1 MESDLLLT
9 LSFACYSL
17 LIVAVGL
24 YSMKL
29 KKETADDYVIANR
42 ELGPIASSL
51 SASAS
56 AESGWV
62 MLGLVGEAYQYG
74 SAAFWIVPGIAAGY
88 IFNWFF
94 IAERLRKST
103 LDSGAVTVPQY
114 LLHRFGRNSAAL
126 RYISV
131 TIITLAML
139 GYVAAQMNAA
149 GKAFEAV
156 FELKYWM
163 GVLAGAAIVLGYT
176 ISGGFR
182 AIAWTD
188 VMQASFMFVALIIMP
203 FVVLYHLGG
212 YGQFVAKV
220 HMEDPSL
227 LSFGYGQSIFATV
240 GFIVGLLGIGLG
252 YPGQPHVIVRFM
264 ATKDKKSIGR
274 GGVIALTW
282 MLLVYFGA
290 ILFGLFA
297 RIYFPHLSDPEQA
310 LPIGVREFLN
320 PVVGGLI
327 IAAIVAAICSTADS
341 QLMVMASTISRDVVP
356 IFRKKR
362 ANSEHAD
369 LSYQEIR
376 GLDQKVLVAFGLISV
391 FFALTKNRVIFDFV
405 LYAWSVLGAS
415 FGPVIIMGLLWK
427 RTNRQGAIA
436 GMITGLVVSVLWRNI
451 PELKSAVYELV
462 PAFVL
467 AFIAVVVFS
476 LATGE
481 RTDKTDST
489 PVIGKDV

>member
-1 MESDLLLT
+1 MESNLLLT

-24 YSMKL
+24 YSTRRQ
-29 KKETADDYVIANR
+29 KETADDYVLANR

-62 MLGLVGEAYQYG
+62 MLGLVGEAYRYG

-88 IFNWFF
+88 VFNWFF
-94 IAERLRKST
+94 IGERLRKST
-103 LDSGAVTVPQY
+103 LDTGAVTVPQY
-114 LLHRFGRNSAAL
+114 IMHRYGRNSSAL

-156 FELKYWM
+156 FELKYWV
-163 GVLAGAAIVLGYT
+163 GVLAGAVIVLAYT

-203 FVVLYHLGG
+203 FIILYHIGG
-212 YGQFVAKV
+212 YGQFIAQV
-220 HMEDPSL
+220 HMKDPSL
-227 LSFGYGQSIFATV
+227 LSFGYGQTAFAAI

-274 GGVIALTW
+274 GGAIALTW
-282 MLLVYFGA
+282 MILVYFGA
-290 ILFGLFA
+290 IFFGLFS
-297 RIYFPHLSDPEQA
+297 RIYFGHLADPEQA

-341 QLMVMASTISRDVVP
+341 QLMVMASTVSRDVVP
-356 IFRKKR
+356 IFRRKKQQ
-362 ANSEHAD
+362 SEHAD
-369 LSYQEIR
+369 LSYREIR
-376 GLDQKVLVAFGLISV
+376 SLDQKVLIIFGLLSV

-415 FGPVIIMGLLWK
+415 FGPLIILGLFWK
-427 RTNRQGAIA
+427 KTNRQGAIA
-436 GMITGLVVSVLWRNI
+436 GMITGLVVTVVWRNI
-451 PELKSAVYELV
+451 PALKSALYELV
-462 PAFVL
+462 PAFIL
-467 AFIAVVVFS
+467 AFIAVVIVS
-476 LATGE
+476 LATGNE
-481 RTDKTDST
+481 SRTEPTSQ
-489 PVIGKDV
+489 IGSEN